1 MNLSLALSYKEREPE
16 YICYVE
22 KASISPFPRREGG
35 WGVRFFQF
43 ASSILAG
50 KGAGGLGFPS
60 SPAVS
65 YVCVSDCKFVNEYA
79 CCSPIDTVWCSPVN
93 DTSSQKM

>member
-1 MNLSLALSYKEREPE
+1 MNLLVDPLTPNLSLALSYKEREPE

-65 YVCVSDCKFVNEYA
+65 YVFPTASLSTN
-79 CCSPIDTVWCSPVN
+79 TPVVARL
-93 DTSSQKM
+93 TQFGVRQ